1 MRCVPGG
8 IRSRRQGVLL
18 GRPLQKA
25 AHSRIDQ
32 ALRIMSNMEART
44 MDIQRAVK
52 AFIAEGKDLYH
63 RLRSSGEGLSDLD
76 LVALREQLYILDTEA
91 GILQEL
97 KDSRSDG
104 AEFIFSNRPSV
115 VQPFSRKAA

>member
-1 MRCVPGG
+1 
-8 IRSRRQGVLL
+8 
-18 GRPLQKA
+18 
-25 AHSRIDQ
+25 
-32 ALRIMSNMEART
+32 

-91 GILQEL
+91 GHLQEL
-97 KDSRSDG
+97 KDSQSNG